1 MSSSDASGF
10 LSVLLILGSI
20 ASWLGSGI
28 VAWNWVEPDNFG
40 GAILF
45 LIAWGIMGKIFDMI
59 LALVLTGIANM
70 ME

>member
-1 MSSSDASGF
+1 MNSADASGF

-28 VAWNWVEPDNFG
+28 VAWNMVEPDNFG

-45 LIAWGIMGKIFDMI
+45 LIAWGIMGKVFDFI
-59 LALVLTGIANM
+59 LALAITGIANM